1 MKLAAGSF
9 FYLSQSRQDAK
20 LAEIFRQS
28 FKFRLLK
35 YHESSIVYLAD
46 TSVLKT

>member
-20 LAEIFRQS
+20 LAEIC
-28 FKFRLLK
+28 
-35 YHESSIVYLAD
+35 
-46 TSVLKT
+46 